1 MGITLGLTVGVP
13 TKYNNMKK
21 ETFNPKHHKEGTL
34 CVGYIALNANGNEV
48 CRVCVYKGAVVV
60 WLTTDGRTEVAS
72 SSRRNKYPTDCVNE
86 CLRNLGHP
94 INERGDIESQIY
106 EASYQVGQGPFTILS
121 IS

>member
-1 MGITLGLTVGVP
+1 
-13 TKYNNMKK
+13 MKK
-21 ETFNPKHHKEGTL
+21 EIFNPNHRKEGTL

-48 CRVCVYKGAVVV
+48 CRVCVYKSSVVV

-86 CLRNLGHP
+86 CLKNLGHP
-94 INERGDIESQIY
+94 TNERGSIENQMTD
-106 EASYQVGQGPFTILS
+106 ACYQVAQGPFTILS